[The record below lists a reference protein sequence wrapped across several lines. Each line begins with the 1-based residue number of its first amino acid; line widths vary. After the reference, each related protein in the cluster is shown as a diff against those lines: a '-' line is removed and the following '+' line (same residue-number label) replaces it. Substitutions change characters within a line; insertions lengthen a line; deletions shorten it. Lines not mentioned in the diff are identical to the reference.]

1 MTSEALDTFQLPL
14 NQESNF
20 YFSFLILPQPK
31 REAIETIYAFCRVSD
46 DIVDG
51 AEDESE
57 KYKRL
62 RQWTNELERSLY
74 GVSNY
79 PILNKLSTIIRRFNI
94 PLHYF
99 YDLLK
104 GMEMDLV
111 KKRYATFEELQEYCY
126 RAASTVGLISAKV
139 FGYKTQNTKQYAINL
154 GIALQLTNILRDIKH
169 DAKRGR
175 IYLPQ
180 EDLQRFG
187 YTEEELLNNV
197 YNERFVELMKFECA
211 RAHYYFKKAR
221 GFLAEEDKPFL
232 YAARAM
238 GNIYYVLLQRIE
250 KAKYDVFSKRIRL
263 SPFLKLFIA
272 LGLRIRN
279 RLPHFVYRVVPIEL
293 PA

>member
-1 MTSEALDTFQLPL
+1 MASEALDTIQQSS

-20 YFSFLILPQPK
+20 YFSFLILPRPK
-31 REAIETIYAFCRVSD
+31 RDAIETIYAFCRVAD

-51 AEDESE
+51 AEDETE

-62 RQWTNELERSLY
+62 RQWTNALEQSLY
-74 GVSNY
+74 GISKY

-126 RAASTVGLISAKV
+126 RVASTVGLISAEV
-139 FGYKTQNTKQYAINL
+139 FGYKTENTKQYAINL

-180 EDLQRFG
+180 EDLRRFG
-187 YTEEELLNNV
+187 YTEKELLNQV
-197 YNERFVELMKFECA
+197 YNEHFVELMKFECA

-221 GFLAEEDKPFL
+221 SFLAEEDKPFL

-238 GNIYYVLLQRIE
+238 GTIYYVLLQRIE
-250 KAKYDVFSKRIRL
+250 KAQYDVFSKRIRL

-279 RLPHFVYRVVPIEL
+279 RLPNVVYRIVPIEL

>member
-1 MTSEALDTFQLPL
+1 MTNEALDTFQLPL

-250 KAKYDVFSKRIRL
+250 KARYDVFSKRIRL

>member
-1 MTSEALDTFQLPL
+1 MFREADDTIQVPK
-14 NQESNF
+14 NPESNF
-20 YFSFLILPQPK
+20 YFSFLMLPRPK

-51 AEDESE
+51 SEDDSE
-57 KYKRL
+57 KYRRL

-74 GVSNY
+74 GVSNS

-104 GMEMDLV
+104 GMEMDLT

-126 RAASTVGLISAKV
+126 RAASTVGLISSEV
-139 FGYKTQNTKQYAINL
+139 FGYRTQNTKQYAVNL

-187 YTEEELLNNV
+187 YSEEELLKNV

-221 GFLAEEDKPFL
+221 SFLVEEDKPFL

-238 GNIYYVLLQRIE
+238 GNIYYVLLQKIE
-250 KAKYDVFSKRIRL
+250 KANYDVFSKRIRL
-263 SPFLKLFIA
+263 SPFFKLFIA

-279 RLPHFVYRVVPIEL
+279 RLPRFVYRVVPIEL

>member
-1 MTSEALDTFQLPL
+1 MASEALHTFQLPP

-20 YFSFLILPQPK
+20 YFSFLMLPQPK

-62 RQWTNELERSLY
+62 RQWTNELEQSLY

-126 RAASTVGLISAKV
+126 RAASTVGLISSEV
-139 FGYKTQNTKQYAINL
+139 FGYKTEKTKQYAINL

-187 YTEEELLNNV
+187 YTEEELLDNV

-211 RAHYYFKKAR
+211 RAQYYFKKAR

-250 KAKYDVFSKRIRL
+250 KANYDVFTKRIRL

-279 RLPHFVYRVVPIEL
+279 RLPQFVYRIVPIEL